1 MLKSLKKKKFSLQFF
16 FNLLQVNIVYGVS
29 LIFRL
34 NTFLV
39 SICTYEGFAYLLC
52 DRGEEE

>member
-1 MLKSLKKKKFSLQFF
+1 MLKSLKKKQFSLQFF
-16 FNLLQVNIVYGVS
+16 FSLLQVNIVYSVS

-34 NTFLV
+34 NAFLV
-39 SICTYEGFAYLLC
+39 SICTYKGFAYFLC

>member
-34 NTFLV
+34 NAFLV

>member
-1 MLKSLKKKKFSLQFF
+1 MLKSLKKKQFSLQFF
-16 FNLLQVNIVYGVS
+16 FSLLQVNIVYSVS

-34 NTFLV
+34 NAFLV
-39 SICTYEGFAYLLC
+39 SICTYKGFAYLLC